1 MSQLFNS
8 SRAAG
13 LFAVLSLI
21 FFHVTATTF
30 ASLGVILPAMIA
42 EFQWSWTEAGFGFT
56 ALALF
61 TGLFSPVAAQS
72 LRRLGLRGNYALGGA
87 ALAAGFAL
95 VASASGLAAYLAAAS
110 LLGAG
115 FALVANVPS
124 VFVVAQTVCPRAR
137 NMMIGVYLAAGGLGG
152 VAGPLI
158 SNALLEAGHNWR
170 FYWRLAFFITL
181 ILTAAFILL
190 ADQRL
195 LENSGGKDAEPDD
208 RPQSPLQ
215 TAARDWTVREA
226 LRSPAFYV
234 IGGALMAAYFC
245 GVSVS
250 SWAVTHL
257 TGAGLSAGLASAML
271 SLHAAS
277 NAGARALGGFG
288 VKFFRARHLLLTG
301 LAAEAVG
308 MLALSFAST
317 PPVAVIFAL
326 FEGYAFGMI
335 LYATTVLQIE
345 YFGLKNSPAILGAM
359 NLFATVAM
367 LGPVLTGLTGDMFGS
382 FSPIF
387 IAYGL
392 IAAVLAIAGL
402 LIHNPNRTGAA
413 PPAKAQQTR

>member
-1 MSQLFNS
+1 MFISL
-8 SRAAG
+8 RAAG

-21 FFHVTATTF
+21 FFQITAATF
-30 ASLGVILPAMIA
+30 ASLGVVLPAMIG
-42 EFQWSWTEAGFGFT
+42 ELEWSWTEAGFGFT

-61 TGLFSPVAAQS
+61 TGLFSPVAAAS
-72 LRRLGLRGNYALGGA
+72 LKRLGLHGNYALGGVVMS
-87 ALAAGFAL
+87 AGFAML
-95 VASASGLAAYLAAAS
+95 SMTNGLTLYLTAAS

-115 FALVANVPS
+115 FALLANVPS
-124 VFVVAQTVCPRAR
+124 VFVVAQTVVKRAR
-137 NMMIGVYLAAGGLGG
+137 NAGIGVYLAAGGFGG

-158 SNALLEAGHNWR
+158 ANAMLESGAG
-170 FYWRLAFFITL
+170 WRLYWQF
-181 ILTAAFILL
+181 AFISIAALTVLL
-190 ADQRL
+190 LLFADSRL
-195 LENSGGKDAEPDD
+195 MKNASDEDGQTPVAAHGAEAP
-208 RPQSPLQ
+208 
-215 TAARDWTVREA
+215 ARDWTVREA

-257 TGAGLSAGLASAML
+257 TGLGLSAGFASAML

-277 NAGARALGGFG
+277 NALARAAGGIA
-288 VKFFRARHLLLTG
+288 VKAVRARYLLLTG

-308 MLALSFAST
+308 MIALSIASD
-317 PPVAVIFAL
+317 PVTAITFAL

-335 LYATTVLQIE
+335 LFATTVLQIE

-367 LGPVLTGLTGDMFGS
+367 LGPTLTGVTGDVFGS

-387 IAYGL
+387 IAYGAV
-392 IAAVLAIAGL
+392 AAVLVIAGL
-402 LIHNPNRTGAA
+402 FIHNPNQPEKR
-413 PPAKAQQTR
+413 